1 MTTARLVNPYQL
13 FKDVTGEDLAN
24 GTITVYLNKTTTL
37 ANVWADADA
46 TIPQVN
52 PYTLNGLGQVEGD
65 LWFTDVVT
73 ILVKNSLGTTQWQV
87 DDVNTQQDAD
97 DLLTSLVPKGGS
109 FFYSEVIAS
118 GVVLS
123 VGEVVRGDATGNNFR
138 YNGGPVVNPESD
150 TPYDQDTGLSNSGA
164 WTDITIASAPVKES
178 DIINLQDQIND
189 IDPELNVD
197 NFITGLEISNGADTA
212 NDIEISIGNCQDSTN
227 TTRLK
232 LLSVLTKQ
240 IDVDWQEGNNAGG
253 FPSTLSITDDWYRF
267 FLIGKS
273 DGTVD
278 AGFDTIGNS
287 DASALLNDAT
297 GYTLYRQI
305 GWVKVYESSPSN
317 YRIVNFVY
325 DSNLDLYLWDD
336 LSLQDNSSNEI
347 CVSSITSTTFPLVRT
362 NFSTLCPPNETARV
376 TVRTNPDNV
385 TPAIDIYGLV
395 TSNDQADATPS
406 ASVSNLISRSTA
418 GSNNNLF
425 GTANLDLKVDSDSN
439 IGIRFSVAGTQGL
452 SSDVYVLTEGYIY
465 KR

>member
-46 TIPQVN
+46 TIPQAN

-197 NFITGLEISNGADTA
+197 NYITGLITQNAPDADH
-212 NDIEISIGNCQDSTN
+212 DIEFGIGNAQDSTN
-227 TTRLK
+227 TERLK
-232 LLSVLTKQ
+232 LTSSIIKQ
-240 IDVDWQEGNNAGG
+240 IDAVWSEGTNSGG
-253 FPSTLSITDDWYRF
+253 FPSTVNGGVVQPDTWYRTF
-267 FLIGKS
+267 IIGKL
-273 DGTVD
+273 DGTID
-278 AGFDTIGNS
+278 AGFDSSGNS
-287 DASALLNDAT
+287 DAAALFNDAT
-297 GYTLYRQI
+297 GYTLYRQV
-305 GWVKVYESSPSN
+305 GWVRTDASANILGFVQYDNYFEWKTPVESLN
-317 YRIVNFVY
+317 GN
-325 DSNLDLYLWDD
+325 NLGTNVVVTVQAAPNTT
-336 LSLQDNSSNEI
+336 SKIRFGGRNESA
-347 CVSSITSTTFPLVRT
+347 V
-362 NFSTLCPPNETARV
+362 TARYYISLPASY
-376 TVRTNPDNV
+376 TVPTLSDGVCDIRTE
-385 TPAIDIYGLV
+385 
-395 TSNDQADATPS
+395 
-406 ASVSNLISRSTA
+406 A
-418 GSNNNLF
+418 GSE
-425 GTANLDLKVDSDSN
+425 
-439 IGIRFSVAGTQGL
+439 AG
-452 SSDVYVLTEGYIY
+452 DVIKDVFADG
-465 KR
+465 